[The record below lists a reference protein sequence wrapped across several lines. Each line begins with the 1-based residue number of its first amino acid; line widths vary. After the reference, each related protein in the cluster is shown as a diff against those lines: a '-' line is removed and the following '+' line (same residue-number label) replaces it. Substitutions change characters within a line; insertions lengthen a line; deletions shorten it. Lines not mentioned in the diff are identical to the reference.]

1 MMNNVQDIIEEP
13 FYNIGAVS
21 EMTNIPAS
29 TLRAWERRYD
39 FPQPVRTNGGHR
51 LYSERDVARL
61 KWIKDQTERGMQISQ
76 AVQTLRRL
84 EEAGWFPERAIVQT
98 ESRPISP
105 IAPAIKIDRHRE
117 NLMQALLAFD
127 AEQADRILSELLV
140 LYPVETLLQSV
151 IVPLLNDVGE
161 GWLAG
166 EISVS
171 EEHFTSQF
179 LRRHLI
185 QWLQIGPPPFDVA
198 PVVLACAPGEWHEL
212 SLLIFGVMVCRL
224 RWPVVNL
231 GQSVP
236 LDDLAAFIKK
246 SEPLAV
252 VIAAMTEPT
261 ARELIHLSDHMPEVL
276 PRKRPLIAYGGRFFV
291 YHPEWITDVPGLYL
305 GDTYEE
311 GVSRLDRRLREL
323 TD

>member
-1 MMNNVQDIIEEP
+1 MGNNVQDIIEEP

-39 FPQPVRTNGGHR
+39 FPQPVRTDGGHR
-51 LYSERDVARL
+51 LYSERDIERL
-61 KWIKDQTERGMQISQ
+61 KWIKDQTEHGMQISQ
-76 AVQTLRRL
+76 AVQALRRL
-84 EEAGWFPERAIVQT
+84 EEAGQFPKRAIAQT
-98 ESRPISP
+98 GSRNLSP
-105 IAPAIKIDRHRE
+105 IAPAMKRDQYRQS
-117 NLMQALLAFD
+117 LMQALLGSEAKR
-127 AEQADRILSELLV
+127 ADSILSELLA

-212 SLLIFGVMVCRL
+212 SLLIFGVMVRRL

-236 LDDLAAFIKK
+236 LDDLAAFIKE

-261 ARELIHLSDHMPEVL
+261 ARELVHLSDHMPEVQ
-276 PRKRPLIAYGGRFFV
+276 KKERPLIAYGGRFFV
-291 YHPEWITDVPGLYL
+291 HHPEWITDVPGLYL